1 MDSHLLMW
9 GLLTFIMVP
18 GCLAELCDDDPP
30 KITYA
35 TFKALA
41 YKEGTMLNCECNRGF
56 RRIKSGSPYMLCT
69 GNSSHASW
77 ENQCQCISSSPRNT
91 TKQVTP
97 QPEEQK
103 ERKTTEVHNPRQQ
116 VDQSR
121 LPGHCREPPHWE
133 NEGTERIYH
142 FVVGQTVHY
151 QCIQGYR
158 ALHRG
163 PAKSICTMTHGKTR
177 WTQPQLVCT
186 KQTEPSQFPDFQ
198 IQTEVA
204 ATMET
209 FILTTGYQL
218 AVAGCVFLLISVL
231 LLSGLTWRQRRR
243 KSRRTI

>member
-121 LPGHCREPPHWE
+121 LPGEEEPQASPDSLLE
-133 NEGTERIYH
+133 SETSCLI
-142 FVVGQTVHY
+142 T
-151 QCIQGYR
+151 
-158 ALHRG
+158 
-163 PAKSICTMTHGKTR
+163 TT
-177 WTQPQLVCT
+177 
-186 KQTEPSQFPDFQ
+186 DFQ

>member
-121 LPGHCREPPHWE
+121 LP
-133 NEGTERIYH
+133 
-142 FVVGQTVHY
+142 
-151 QCIQGYR
+151 
-158 ALHRG
+158 
-163 PAKSICTMTHGKTR
+163 
-177 WTQPQLVCT
+177 
-186 KQTEPSQFPDFQ
+186 DFQ